1 MDIGS
6 FKHFGVDIDQDI
18 TANEITASQSN
29 YIADLKD
36 IEIPTRCLKT
46 AEAPPEKVTE
56 FRALVSAVAWVGVTS
71 PFAITAASILQG
83 CLPKPTW
90 GDIVKLNS
98 NLQQLREIYTPLVY
112 RRIPGPHRLI
122 SVGDS
127 SFANSGK
134 YSQGGFLTLLCQEN
148 DSKLCGPFCLLD
160 FKSNKS
166 KRVAT
171 STMHAE
177 ALAMI
182 NGLETS
188 TYIQS
193 YLLEV
198 AKPGLTAMNLL
209 SPESFPEMI
218 QIVSVTDC
226 EDLYSSVTAPAQ
238 ASCANKH
245 LALYIAAIRE
255 MKASKRIKAFAW
267 ADTRDLVANALTKL
281 QDSGLCETAE
291 LLPALKIFDWKLKH
305 PYQWDTVW
313 CTE

>member
-1 MDIGS
+1 M
-6 FKHFGVDIDQDI
+6 
-18 TANEITASQSN
+18 
-29 YIADLKD
+29 
-36 IEIPTRCLKT
+36 
-46 AEAPPEKVTE
+46 
-56 FRALVSAVAWVGVTS
+56 
-71 PFAITAASILQG
+71 
-83 CLPKPTW
+83 
-90 GDIVKLNS
+90 
-98 NLQQLREIYTPLVY
+98 
-112 RRIPGPHRLI
+112 
-122 SVGDS
+122 
-127 SFANSGK
+127 
-134 YSQGGFLTLLCQEN
+134 LCQEN

-209 SPESFPEMI
+209 SPESFSEMI

-291 LLPALKIFDWKLKH
+291 LLSLIH
-305 PYQWDTVW
+305 I
-313 CTE
+313 